1 MVSRIVALV
10 MQSSPSADCAKH
22 LCVHR
27 ILTIAIRCNNHCKP
41 DPGGTLMI
49 RIAVLG
55 CGRIGAM
62 HAANIAAHPRARL
75 AAVQD
80 INRVAA
86 ETAAASTGARVFET
100 AVEVF
105 ASPDVDAILIA
116 TATDTHA
123 DLLEQAV
130 AVGKPVLC
138 EKPIDL
144 SLARVNRCAAAIRG
158 VATPIQIGFVRR
170 FDPGHKAVHDAV
182 RAGDIGDLH
191 QVVIT
196 SRDPGLAPEAYLKV
210 SGGILRDMTIH
221 DLDMARFILGEEP
234 AVVTATGSRL
244 VAPAQMEKLGDYD
257 TVTVLMTTASGKQ
270 AIVTNSREAAYGYDQ
285 RVEAF
290 GSKGMAVSENRR
302 PHQMLLSGKG
312 YSNHAAPLLHFF
324 IERYREAFDAEI
336 DAFVEAVETHRPP
349 MVGFDDGRRALV
361 LAEAAL
367 KSIAEGRAVKVSEV
381 D

>member
-1 MVSRIVALV
+1 
-10 MQSSPSADCAKH
+10 
-22 LCVHR
+22 
-27 ILTIAIRCNNHCKP
+27 
-41 DPGGTLMI
+41 MI
-49 RIAVLG
+49 GIAVLG

-75 AAVQD
+75 AVVQD
-80 INRVAA
+80 INIAA
-86 ETAAASTGARVFET
+86 ARAVAASTGARVTET
-100 AVEVF
+100 AAEIF
-105 ASPDVDAILIA
+105 ASPDVDAVLIA

-130 AVGKPVLC
+130 AAGKPVLC

-144 SLARVNRCAAAIRG
+144 SLDRVNRCAAAIRG
-158 VATPIQIGFVRR
+158 AATPIQIGFVRR
-170 FDPGHKAVHDAV
+170 FDPGHKAVHDTV
-182 RAGDIGDLH
+182 RAGEIGDLH

-210 SGGILRDMTIH
+210 SGGIFRDMTIH
-221 DLDMARFILGEEP
+221 DFDMARYILGEEP
-234 AVVTATGSRL
+234 EVVAATASQL
-244 VAPAQMEKLGDYD
+244 VAPALMEKLGDYD

-270 AIVTNSREAAYGYDQ
+270 AIIINSREAAYGYDQ

-302 PHQMLLSGKG
+302 PHHMLLSGKG
-312 YSNHAAPLLHFF
+312 YSDRAAPLLNFF

-336 DAFVEAVETHRPP
+336 DAFVEAVETRQPAT
-349 MVGFDDGRRALV
+349 VGFEDGRRALV

-367 KSIAEGRAVKVSEV
+367 KSVAEGRAVKVSEGA
-381 D
+381 